1 MTIRTAV
8 IGVGYL
14 GKHHARIYAEL
25 PDAELIAVVD
35 ADQAVA
41 EEIAQQYGCRAVTD
55 YRSILADVDAVSIVT
70 PTTYHHAVAR
80 DCIAAGKDL
89 LIEKPITTTIEEA
102 DDLIRQ
108 ADDAGVIIQ
117 VGHLERFNP
126 IVAELV
132 PLLKNPVYLEATRV
146 GPFLGRGTDVDITLD
161 LMIHDIDVILSLMP
175 EASVVDVKA
184 TGTNLMTQTIDFAK
198 AWLEFDNGAS
208 ALLTASRVSTD
219 RARTLTV
226 HQKDSHIVMDYQAM
240 EIRRHY
246 AQNGTMAHEL
256 ITVERCEPLKEE
268 IRHFLGCVDTRS
280 IPRVCAMKGR
290 NALSLALRAGAEIKK
305 RWK

>member
-1 MTIRTAV
+1 MSIRIAV

-14 GKHHARIYAEL
+14 GKHHARIYTEL
-25 PDAELIAVVD
+25 SDAELVAVVD
-35 ADQAVA
+35 ANQSVA
-41 EEIAQQYGCRAVTD
+41 HEIAEQYGCRAVTD
-55 YRSILADVDAVSIVT
+55 YRAILDEVDAVSIVT
-70 PTTYHHAVAR
+70 PTTSHHAIAR
-80 DCIAAGKDL
+80 DCIAAGKDV
-89 LIEKPITTTIEEA
+89 LIEKPITSTIEEA
-102 DDLIRQ
+102 DDLIHL
-108 ADDAGVIIQ
+108 ATNAGVLIQ

-126 IVAELV
+126 VVAELV
-132 PLLKNPVYLEATRV
+132 PLLREPIFFEATRI

-175 EASVVDVKA
+175 DAVVTDVKA
-184 TGTNLMTQTIDFAK
+184 TGTRLMTQTIDFAK

-208 ALLTASRVSTD
+208 ALLTASRVATD

-226 HQKDSHIVMDYQAM
+226 HQKESHIVMDYQAM

-246 AQNGTMAHEL
+246 ADNGVMAHEL

-268 IRHFLGCVDTRS
+268 IRHFLSCIDTRS

>member
-25 PDAELIAVVD
+25 PDAELVAVVD
-35 ADQAVA
+35 ANQAIA
-41 EEIAQQYGCRAVTD
+41 EEIAGQYGCRAVTD
-55 YRSILADVDAVSIVT
+55 YRLILDDVDAVSIVT
-70 PTTYHHAVAR
+70 PTTYHHAIAR
-80 DCIAAGKDL
+80 DCIAAGKDI

-102 DDLIRQ
+102 DDLIQ
-108 ADDAGVIIQ
+108 KADHAGVLVQ

-126 IVAELV
+126 IVAELM
-132 PLLKNPVYLEATRV
+132 PLLNGPVFLEATRV

-175 EASVVDVKA
+175 DSSVIDVKA
-184 TGTNLMTQTIDFAK
+184 TGTRLMTQTIDFAK

-219 RARTLTV
+219 RARTLIV

-246 AQNGTMAHEL
+246 AQDGVMAHEL

-280 IPRVCAMKGR
+280 IPRVCALKGR
-290 NALSLALRAGAEIKK
+290 NALYLALRAGAEIKK

>member
-1 MTIRTAV
+1 MTVRAAV

-25 PDAELIAVVD
+25 PDVELVAVVD
-35 ADQAVA
+35 ANQTVA
-41 EEIAQQYGCRAVTD
+41 EEIAAQYGCRAETD
-55 YRSILADVDAVSIVT
+55 YRAILDAVDAVSIVT
-70 PTTYHHAVAR
+70 PTTNHHAVAR

-102 DDLIRQ
+102 DDLIQR
-108 ADDAGVIIQ
+108 AEAAGVIVQ

-126 IVAELV
+126 IVAELI
-132 PLLKNPVYLEATRV
+132 PLIKEPVFLEATRV
-146 GPFLGRGTDVDITLD
+146 GPFVGRGTDVDITLD

-184 TGTNLMTQTIDFAK
+184 TGTHLVTKTIDFAK
-198 AWLEFDNGAS
+198 AWMEFDNGAS
-208 ALLTASRVSTD
+208 ALMTASRVATD

-226 HQKDSHIVMDYQAM
+226 YQKDSHIVMDYQAM

-246 AQNGTMAHEL
+246 AQDGVMVHEL
-256 ITVERCEPLKEE
+256 VTVERCEPLKEE
-268 IRHFLGCVDTRS
+268 IRHFLGCIDTRS

>member
-246 AQNGTMAHEL
+246 AQNGVMAHEL